1 MNEHPAS
8 KALRARSPD
17 LLRQL
22 LVADLRDGEQEWT
35 KDHRDLMVM
44 LAPYHDCAQRL
55 GLDPAEELRDAA
67 ADGPPSLREVVQTYG
82 ERHDV
87 TLASFD
93 YSVTQGPEG
102 LSYRRST
109 AMSAADLRELQ
120 EWLGDD

>member
-1 MNEHPAS
+1 VNEHPAS

-55 GLDPAEELRDAA
+55 ALDPAKELRDAG
-67 ADGPPSLREVVQTYG
+67 ADGPPSLREVVQTFG
-82 ERHDV
+82 ERDDV
-87 TLASFD
+87 ILASFD
-93 YSVTQGPEG
+93 YSVAQGPEG

-109 AMSAADLRELQ
+109 AMSATDLRELQ

>member
-67 ADGPPSLREVVQTYG
+67 ADGPPSLREVVQTFG